1 MVDSS
6 LIDAAVIGPTVS
18 SGSKFS
24 QHAIL
29 LNPFTSA
36 KRVVNFIMQS
46 TDHCGCNVGEP
57 ESPE

>member
-1 MVDSS
+1 MADTS
-6 LIDAAVIGPTVS
+6 LIDAAVIGPTV

-36 KRVVNFIMQS
+36 KRVVNFIMQN
-46 TDHCGCNVGEP
+46 TDHCGYNVGEP